1 VSALPLSFLLR
12 WLGGGDASRGE
23 GGSETETL
31 RRIAARLERLPPER
45 ARFLAAFA
53 YVLARVAHADLRI
66 SETETAVMEQAVADV
81 AGLAPEETALAV
93 EIAKSQAR
101 LLGGTENYVVTR
113 QFRELSQRDERVKL
127 VECLYAVAA
136 ADGTISI
143 PESAEIARIAEE
155 LGFLPAE
162 AVAIRAPWRDRL
174 AEVQGLARNGER
186 QGSR

>member
-1 VSALPLSFLLR
+1 MRALPLSFLLR
-12 WLGGGDASRGE
+12 WLGGGAGADERAG
-23 GGSETETL
+23 ETETL
-31 RRIAARLERLPPER
+31 RRIAARLDQLPPER

-66 SETETAVMEQAVADV
+66 SETETAAMEHAVAEV
-81 AGLAPEETALAV
+81 AGLAPGETALAV

-113 QFRELSQRDERVKL
+113 EFRRLSERDERVRL
-127 VECLYAVAA
+127 VEALYAIAA

-155 LGFLPAE
+155 LGFTPAE
-162 AVAIRAPWRDRL
+162 AIAIRAPWRDRL
-174 AEVQGLARNGER
+174 AELQVRPKDA
-186 QGSR
+186 

>member
-1 VSALPLSFLLR
+1 VPPVPVSFLLR
-12 WLGGGDASRGE
+12 WLGGADAAPEASAD
-23 GGSETETL
+23 TETI
-31 RRIAARLERLPPER
+31 RRIAARLDRLPPER

-66 SETETAVMEQAVADV
+66 TELETSAMERAVADV

-93 EIAKSQAR
+93 EIAKGQAR

-113 QFRELSQRDERVKL
+113 EFRRLSEREERVKL

-136 ADGTISI
+136 ADGTISM

-162 AVAIRAPWRDRL
+162 AVAIRAPWRERL
-174 AEVQGLARNGER
+174 AELQRRPGGA
-186 QGSR
+186 

>member
-1 VSALPLSFLLR
+1 MLRPVPALPLSFLLR
-12 WLGGGDASRGE
+12 WLGGNDTSRS
-23 GGSETETL
+23 GGTETETL

-53 YVLARVAHADLRI
+53 YVLARVAHADLKI
-66 SETETAVMEQAVADV
+66 SETETVAMEQAVAGV

-101 LLGGTENYVVTR
+101 LLGGTENYVLTR
-113 QFRELSQRDERVKL
+113 RFRELSQRDERVKL

-143 PESAEIARIAEE
+143 AESAEIARIAEE
-155 LGFLPAE
+155 LGFLPSE

-174 AEVQGLARNGER
+174 AEMQGLPRGGEP
-186 QGSR
+186 

>member
-1 VSALPLSFLLR
+1 MPGLPLSFLLR
-12 WLGGGDASRGE
+12 WLGGNDAARGDAGA
-23 GGSETETL
+23 ETETV

-53 YVLARVAHADLRI
+53 YVLARVAHADLKI
-66 SETETAVMEQAVADV
+66 SETETAAMEQAVAGA

-101 LLGGTENYVVTR
+101 LLGGTDNYVVTR
-113 QFRELSQRDERVKL
+113 RFRELSQREERVKL

-143 PESAEIARIAEE
+143 AESAEIARIAEE
-155 LGFLPAE
+155 LGFLPSE
-162 AVAIRAPWRDRL
+162 AVAIRAPFRDRL
-174 AEVQGLARNGER
+174 AELQGLPRNG
-186 QGSR
+186 